1 MGRKV
6 ILFSARSDKKPH
18 CYLLYQEGIPLLD
31 AARIIV
37 SCFKCHAILG
47 SVLSFLCNCL
57 NVFDVL
63 ALDVLFRLSDRDRQD
78 QNCTSTIH

>member
-1 MGRKV
+1 MGRKI

-18 CYLLYQEGIPLLD
+18 RYLLYQEGIPLFD
-31 AARIIV
+31 VVRIIV

-47 SVLSFLCNCL
+47 CVLSFLCNCL

-63 ALDVLFRLSDRDRQD
+63 ALDVLFW
-78 QNCTSTIH
+78 